1 MTTEAPTALL
11 SIAGSD
17 PAGGAGIQAD
27 LKTCTAL
34 GVYGAAAITCVTVQ
48 NSQGVRYFE
57 PLEQQLVY
65 DQIRA
70 VLVDLPISHIKIGML
85 GSAGVADAV
94 ADALYDFTGVLVYDP
109 VLNAGDG
116 HTLFPAAAL
125 QRLADDLLSK
135 ITVIT
140 PNLPELATLDRLP
153 QPPKQLPPLPAGIP
167 ADSPL
172 TAAGRLLLRFS
183 QLQAVALTGGHAEPP
198 SDDLEDWLLTRG
210 NGREFQLTRVEHP
223 RLKSG
228 NLHGTGCTF
237 ATALAACHLL
247 TGDYQQAMR
256 RAVDFTSAAI
266 KAGAGLPM
274 GDGNGPLAHHLVNRQ
289 PCRGRRN

>member
-1 MTTEAPTALL
+1 MTADPATALL

-85 GSAGVADAV
+85 GSAQVADAV
-94 ADALYDFTGVLVYDP
+94 AAALHDFTGVIVYDP
-109 VLNAGDG
+109 VLKAGDG
-116 HTLFPAAAL
+116 HTLLPATAL
-125 QRLADDLLSK
+125 QRLAADLLSK

-140 PNLPELATLDRLP
+140 PNLPELATLDRLLP
-153 QPPKQLPPLPAGIP
+153 QPPGQAPSLPAGIG

-172 TAAGRLLLRFS
+172 TAAARLLQRFPR
-183 QLQAVALTGGHAEPP
+183 LQAVALTGGHAEPEC
-198 SDDLEDWLLTRG
+198 DELTDWLLTRG
-210 NGREFQLTRVEHP
+210 EGQQLKVTRVEHP

-247 TGDYQQAMR
+247 SGDYQRAMR

-266 KAGAGLPM
+266 KAGAGLSM
-274 GDGNGPLAHHLVNRQ
+274 GGGNGPLAHHLVTR
-289 PCRGRRN
+289 